1 MGEQEKNQ
9 LVKNQN
15 TKEQLPETVFEK
27 NEATNL
33 NWLYCLLTGFVSGL
47 VSYQAGKH
55 VGKKQAEK
63 EFEAELQAVR
73 KKYRTLK
80 DDVKKQELKKFE
92 L

>member
-1 MGEQEKNQ
+1 MSEQEKNQ

-15 TKEQLPETVFEK
+15 AKEQLPATVFEK

-63 EFEAELQAVR
+63 EFEAELESVR
-73 KKYRTLK
+73 NKYRTLK
-80 DDVKKQELKKFE
+80 DSVKKQELKKFE